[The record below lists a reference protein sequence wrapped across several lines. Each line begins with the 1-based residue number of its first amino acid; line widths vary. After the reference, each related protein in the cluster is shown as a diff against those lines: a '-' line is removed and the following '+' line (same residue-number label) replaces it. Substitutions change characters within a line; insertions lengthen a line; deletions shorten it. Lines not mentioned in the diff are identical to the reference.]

1 MALGWVLAVS
11 RRGLTAM
18 QRIDEILRA
27 RPAVQDGPE
36 TAGPVRVV
44 GDIEFRGLTFSY
56 GGYRDRRAPALTDV
70 SFRIE
75 PGSTVA
81 IVGPTGAGKSTLGM
95 LLTRLWD
102 PPRGTV
108 LIDGREIHTIPLADL
123 RRAIGHVPQETF
135 LFSRPL
141 IENITFTADGAG
153 VAEVERV
160 GRLAGLAED
169 VAELPGG
176 WHTVVGER
184 GLTLSGGQRQRAA
197 LARALARDPRIL
209 ILDDPFASVDAA
221 KESEIL
227 EGLRAALAGRTV
239 LLVTHR
245 LRAALI
251 ADRVVVLDAGRVVEQ
266 GTHAELLERNG
277 VYARLW
283 RRRELA
289 ARVES
294 VP

>member
-1 MALGWVLAVS
+1 
-11 RRGLTAM
+11 
-18 QRIDEILRA
+18 
-27 RPAVQDGPE
+27 
-36 TAGPVRVV
+36 V